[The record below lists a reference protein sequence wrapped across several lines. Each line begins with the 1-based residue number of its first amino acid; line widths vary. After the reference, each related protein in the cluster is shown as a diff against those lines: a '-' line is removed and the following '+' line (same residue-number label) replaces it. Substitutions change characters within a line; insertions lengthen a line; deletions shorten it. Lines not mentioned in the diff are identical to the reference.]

1 MNEWESLAG
10 LQALSIYIFIRMDE
24 GEKEW
29 NNLDVLL
36 QSTVIVLSQQLA
48 FHDLTGKTSS
58 ASGKSGSELEW
69 ETWIFGE
76 SRRRLV
82 FLSSSPTHRPIHRIC
97 LTEDFRGQLMNMNDP
112 TNTPKV

>member
-1 MNEWESLAG
+1 MNEWELLAG
-10 LQALSIYIFIRMDE
+10 LQALSIFIFIRMDE
-24 GEKEW
+24 GEREW

-48 FHDLTGKTSS
+48 FHDLSGKTSS
-58 ASGKSGSELEW
+58 ASDKSGSEREW

-82 FLSSSPTHRPIHRIC
+82 FLFFSRNLSTDSSYLPHRRYQRSAHERS
-97 LTEDFRGQLMNMNDP
+97 N
-112 TNTPKV
+112 